1 MKIDPASAVRAVER
15 TTAQPTNGQRLV
27 RMTVKGP
34 SGTRSEM
41 LPSDPKQVAKIL
53 KDRKT
58 KTPAAKARAKMAA
71 AAAKRGL

>member
-1 MKIDPASAVRAVER
+1 MKIDPASATRSVER
-15 TTAQPTNGQRLV
+15 ATAQLTGGQRLV

-53 KDRKT
+53 KERKS
-58 KTPAAKARAKMAA
+58 KTPAAKVRVKITADLR
-71 AAAKRGL
+71 KRGL